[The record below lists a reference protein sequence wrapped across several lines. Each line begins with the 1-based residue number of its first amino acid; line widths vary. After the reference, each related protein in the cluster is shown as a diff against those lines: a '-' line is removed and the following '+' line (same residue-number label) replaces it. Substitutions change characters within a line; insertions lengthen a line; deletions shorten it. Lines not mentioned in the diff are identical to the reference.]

1 MNRSK
6 FVAIM
11 AGAIS
16 IILAIAYLVLVELL
30 DFRGE
35 MLPAPQSQ
43 LPQTPVVVAQLM
55 PNNGSQSA
63 A

>member
-43 LPQTPVVVAQLM
+43 VPQTPVVVAQM
-55 PNNGSQSA
+55 PNNWSRSA
-63 A
+63 G

>member
-35 MLPAPQSQ
+35 MLPAPQSH
-43 LPQTPVVVAQLM
+43 LPQTPVVVAQM
-55 PNNGSQSA
+55 PNNWSRSA
-63 A
+63 G